1 MTGVLLSCL
10 IGGIRSLKDGSVSVN
25 LETQELT
32 PAKAA
37 ELFALRNQVAIVYIS
52 NKEIDKSEIEKVDK
66 LKPELGGKTQGQ
78 RIRNTLFMLHSEN
91 PEGFADF
98 DSYYKHKTDLY
109 IEHLKTK
116 FL

>member
-1 MTGVLLSCL
+1 MTGTLLSCL
-10 IGGIRSLKDGSVSVN
+10 IGGIRSMKDGSVSVN

>member
-25 LETQELT
+25 LETNELT

-91 PEGFADF
+91 PEGFAEF

>member
-1 MTGVLLSCL
+1 MTGTLLSCL
-10 IGGIRSLKDGSVSVN
+10 IGGIRSLKDGSISVN

-91 PEGFADF
+91 PEGFAEF

>member
-1 MTGVLLSCL
+1 MNGTLLSCQITKISTL
-10 IGGIRSLKDGSVSVN
+10 VDGSIN
-25 LETQELT
+25 LNINTQELT

>member
-1 MTGVLLSCL
+1 MSGTLLSCL

-78 RIRNTLFMLHSEN
+78 RIRNTLFMLHNEN
-91 PEGFADF
+91 HEGFADF

>member
-1 MTGVLLSCL
+1 MTGTLLSCL
-10 IGGIRSLKDGSVSVN
+10 IGGIRSLKDGSVSVT

-37 ELFALRNQVAIVYIS
+37 ELFALRNQLAIVYIS
-52 NKEIDKSEIEKVDK
+52 DKEIDKSEIDKVDK

-78 RIRNTLFMLHSEN
+78 RIRNTLFMLYSESS
-91 PEGFADF
+91 EGFADF

>member
-1 MTGVLLSCL
+1 MTGTLLSCL
-10 IGGIRSLKDGSVSVN
+10 IGGIRSLKDGSVSVT

-37 ELFALRNQVAIVYIS
+37 ELFALRNRVAIVYIS

>member
-1 MTGVLLSCL
+1 MEGTLLSCL

-37 ELFALRNQVAIVYIS
+37 ELFALRNQIAVVYIS
-52 NKEIDKSEIEKVDK
+52 DKSIDRSEIDKVDK

>member
-1 MTGVLLSCL
+1 MEGVLLSCL

-32 PAKAA
+32 PASAA
-37 ELFALRNQVAIVYIS
+37 ELFSLRNNIAVVYIS
-52 NKEIDKSEIEKVDK
+52 SKDIDKSEIDKVDK

>member
-1 MTGVLLSCL
+1 MEGTLLSCQ

-32 PAKAA
+32 PARAA
-37 ELFALRNQVAIVYIS
+37 ELFSLRNKLAVVYIS
-52 NKEIDKSEIEKVDK
+52 PKSIDKREIENVDRIN
-66 LKPELGGKTQGQ
+66 PELGGKTQGQ
-78 RIRNTLFMLHSEN
+78 RIRNTLFKLHSEN
-91 PEGFADF
+91 NEGFNDF

>member
-1 MTGVLLSCL
+1 MTGTLLSCL
-10 IGGIRSLKDGSVSVN
+10 IGGIRSLKDGSVSVT

-37 ELFALRNQVAIVYIS
+37 ELFALRNQLAIVYIS
-52 NKEIDKSEIEKVDK
+52 DKEIDKSEIDKVDK

-91 PEGFADF
+91 SEGFADF
-98 DSYYKHKTDLY
+98 DSYYKNKTDLY

>member
-1 MTGVLLSCL
+1 MTGTLLSCL

>member
-1 MTGVLLSCL
+1 MNGVLLSCL

-32 PAKAA
+32 PSNAA
-37 ELFALRNQVAIVYIS
+37 QIFALRNQIAVVYIS
-52 NKEIDKSEIEKVDK
+52 DKEIDRSEIEMVDK
-66 LKPELGGKTQGQ
+66 INPELGGKTQSQ
-78 RIRNTLFMLHSEN
+78 RIRNTLFMLHGEN
-91 PEGFADF
+91 DEGFKDF

-109 IEHLKTK
+109 IEHLKSK

>member
-1 MTGVLLSCL
+1 MEGTLLSCQ

-37 ELFALRNQVAIVYIS
+37 ELFALRNKIAVVYIS
-52 NKEIDKSEIEKVDK
+52 QKSIDKREINVVDQIN
-66 LKPELGGKTQGQ
+66 PELGGKTQGQ
-78 RIRNTLFMLHSEN
+78 RIRNTLFMLHGEN
-91 PEGFADF
+91 NEGFADF

>member
-1 MTGVLLSCL
+1 MNGTLLSCL

-37 ELFALRNQVAIVYIS
+37 ELFALRNQLAIVYIS

-78 RIRNTLFMLHSEN
+78 RIRNTLFMLHNEN

>member
-1 MTGVLLSCL
+1 MDGTLLSCL
-10 IGGIRSLKDGSVSVN
+10 IGGIRSLKDGSVSVT

-32 PAKAA
+32 PARAA
-37 ELFALRNQVAIVYIS
+37 ELFQLRNAICAVYIS
-52 NKEIDKSEIEKVDK
+52 GKSINRNEVDIVDK
-66 LKPELGGKTQGQ
+66 INPELGGKTQGQ
-78 RIRNTLFMLHSEN
+78 RIRNTLFMLFSEN
-91 PEGFADF
+91 PEGFNEF